1 LCEHEKGNEFL
12 KKLLEW
18 TGYKEMELL
27 YRGTRDG
34 SGSNVF
40 HDKCNNKGVN
50 IVLCK
55 NDKGNIFG
63 GYASTSWT
71 SNNNWSY
78 ANGSFLF
85 TLTNI
90 HGTEPTQFPIFQN
103 SNYALYQ
110 HSSYGPTF
118 GGGHD
123 LNICNNY
130 LNNNS
135 SYCGLGNTYS
145 DVLGRGNS
153 IFSGDAN
160 SSNIKIKELEVFKM
174 K

>member
-1 LCEHEKGNEFL
+1 
-12 KKLLEW
+12 
-18 TGYKEMELL
+18 MELL

-40 HDKCNNKGVN
+40 HEKCNNQGAN
-50 IVLCK
+50 ICLCK

-71 SNNNWSY
+71 SNGNFSY
-78 ANGSFLF
+78 AGGSFLF

-90 HGTEPTQFPIFQN
+90 HGTEPTKFPNSQN
-103 SNYALYQ
+103 TNYALYH

-118 GGGHD
+118 GNGHD
-123 LNICNNY
+123 LYICNNY
-130 LNNNS
+130 LNNND
-135 SYCGLGNTYS
+135 SYCGLGNAYP

-160 SSNIKIKELEVFKM
+160 STNIKIKELEVFKM